1 VKREVEIDSSW
12 LGNVVYLIFK
22 YKLSESTSQKFI
34 VLDGGRGTGILG
46 KMNAS
51 GKLRIFIVI
60 CVLFVT
66 RSEVRSKKTPV
77 TSRLNIEEGNG
88 GSGDPVRKVI
98 EKSIVPDDTEAS
110 GVDSDGEIDGEP
122 EEGSGVDGSGGEGS
136 GGGSGVLPTN
146 MTVNPTSIQ
155 TVVVINNGDGSTTA
169 STTIVGTTAAIDNT
183 VEKPVKIEHFNES
196 GNEIPEPDVGQ
207 SAQPE
212 DAALASSGVN
222 FTVAIIV
229 GVVVG
234 AILSILII
242 VFLVYRLRKK
252 DEGSYSLD
260 EQSSAML
267 RADTDSPPPK
277 GKEEYYA

>member
-1 VKREVEIDSSW
+1 VIEEVEIDPSW
-12 LGNVVYLIFK
+12 FGNVVYLIFK
-22 YKLSESTSQKFI
+22 HKLSESTPLKFYF
-34 VLDGGRGTGILG
+34 LDGGRGTETLG
-46 KMNAS
+46 EMNAS

-66 RSEVRSKKTPV
+66 RSEVRSKKPLL
-77 TSRLNIEEGNG
+77 TSRLNIEEGDG

-98 EKSIVPDDTEAS
+98 EKSIPRDDTEAS
-110 GVDSDGEIDGEP
+110 GEDDDEDTDRDG
-122 EEGSGVDGSGGEGS
+122 GSGVDGSGTFGEEGS
-136 GGGSGVLPTN
+136 GGSGQPPTN
-146 MTVNPTSIQ
+146 MTVKPTLNQ
-155 TVVVINNGDGSTTA
+155 TVVVINTGEGPTTA
-169 STTIVGTTAAIDNT
+169 STTIVGVSTTMGNH
-183 VEKPVKIEHFNES
+183 VEKPRKTEHTNETI
-196 GNEIPEPDVGQ
+196 NNIPDVGQ
-207 SAQPE
+207 ATQQDE
-212 DAALASSGVN
+212 AALASSGVN

>member
-1 VKREVEIDSSW
+1 V
-12 LGNVVYLIFK
+12 
-22 YKLSESTSQKFI
+22 
-34 VLDGGRGTGILG
+34 G
-46 KMNAS
+46 KMKAS

-66 RSEVRSKKTPV
+66 RSEVRSKKPLL
-77 TSRLNIEEGNG
+77 TSRLNIEEGDG

-98 EKSIVPDDTEAS
+98 EKNVIPPDDTEAS
-110 GVDSDGEIDGEP
+110 GGESDDDEDNDGGSGSGMGS
-122 EEGSGVDGSGGEGS
+122 GSGVR
-136 GGGSGVLPTN
+136 PTN
-146 MTVNPTSIQ
+146 MTVKPTTIQ
-155 TVVVINNGDGSTTA
+155 TVVVINPGDGSTTA
-169 STTIVGTTAAIDNT
+169 STTIVDITTKKSVITEIDNNVDPSSNQRKNQTGST
-183 VEKPVKIEHFNES
+183 VIVD
-196 GNEIPEPDVGQ
+196 NEIPDVAQ
-207 SAQPE
+207 STRE
-212 DAALASSGVN
+212 DIVDDSALANSGVN

>member
-1 VKREVEIDSSW
+1 MIEEVEIDSSCF
-12 LGNVVYLIFK
+12 GNVVYLIFK
-22 YKLSESTSQKFI
+22 HKLSESTPLKFSF
-34 VLDGGRGTGILG
+34 LDGGRGTKTLG
-46 KMNAS
+46 EMNAS

-66 RSEVRSKKTPV
+66 RSEVRSKKPLL
-77 TSRLNIEEGNG
+77 TSRLNIEEGDG

-98 EKSIVPDDTEAS
+98 EKSIPVDDTEAS
-110 GVDSDGEIDGEP
+110 GTGEDDDDEDLDRDGGSGV
-122 EEGSGVDGSGGEGS
+122 EGSGVEGS
-136 GGGSGVLPTN
+136 GGSGQPPTN
-146 MTVNPTSIQ
+146 MTVKPTLNQ
-155 TVVVINNGDGSTTA
+155 TVVVINTGEGPTTA
-169 STTIVGTTAAIDNT
+169 STTIVGVSTTMGNH
-183 VEKPVKIEHFNES
+183 VEKPIKTKHINETI
-196 GNEIPEPDVGQ
+196 NNIPDV
-207 SAQPE
+207 AQATQQDE
-212 DAALASSGVN
+212 AALASSGVN